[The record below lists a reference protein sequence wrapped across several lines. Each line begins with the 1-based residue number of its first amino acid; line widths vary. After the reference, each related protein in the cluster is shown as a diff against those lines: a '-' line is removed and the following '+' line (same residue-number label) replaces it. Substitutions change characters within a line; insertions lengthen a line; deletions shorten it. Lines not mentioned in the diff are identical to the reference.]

1 MTREYENKASIIRLH
16 REDEETLTV
25 EERDGNLNSRQG
37 NFIHPD
43 VKMIMMMTSKTFV
56 SYIRIL
62 LETDASK
69 IHLDLKLAGNETRS
83 PAPSHGRQADNDDQ

>member
-16 REDEETLTV
+16 REEEEILTV

-43 VKMIMMMTSKTFV
+43 VKMIMMMTSKTLV
-56 SYIRIL
+56 SYIWIL
-62 LETDASK
+62 LETDARFISTSSWRGVR
-69 IHLDLKLAGNETRS
+69 HEALPQATG
-83 PAPSHGRQADNDDQ
+83 GRQ